1 MNFFHC
7 FALIVSTVIFNIE
20 AQKCYAPSGD
30 YCCVG
35 TIANCPKIEIVL
47 FGTPLMD
54 GLGLGIPTPNPARKM
69 HIAQY
74 AIKSED

>member
-1 MNFFHC
+1 MNFFPF
-7 FALIVSTVIFNIE
+7 FALIISTVIFNIE

-35 TIANCPKIEIVL
+35 TIANCPKVEIVL

-54 GLGLGIPTPNPARKM
+54 GLGLGISTPNPARKM

-74 AIKSED
+74 AVKSED